1 MHSTLNH
8 PNSYV
13 ISFWELDLNW
23 AENVTYDLL
32 VNAYNRFLES
42 YNHMI
47 QHGVNPP
54 FDIKVK
60 EAAMDYLMEFYSL
73 KPKNILVK

>member
-8 PNSYV
+8 PNPYV

-32 VNAYNRFLES
+32 VNVYNRFLES
-42 YNHMI
+42 HNHMI
-47 QHGVNPP
+47 QDGVNPT

-60 EAAMDYLMEFYSL
+60 EAAMNYLMEFYSL
-73 KPKNILVK
+73 KPNNMLVK